1 MDQIITNVEVST
13 ASIIGFFVI
22 VIVGGF
28 FLHLGLSKTEMYKK
42 KVKAKGFLAKFLYL
56 GIFLILLYIVLLV
69 IFGTLSLI
77 GF

>member
-1 MDQIITNVEVST
+1 MDQIITNAEVST

-28 FLHLGLSKTEMYKK
+28 FLHLVLSKTGIYKK
-42 KVKAKGFLAKFLYL
+42 RVKAKGFLAKFLYF

-69 IFGTLSLI
+69 IFGIIKLI
-77 GF
+77 GI

>member
-28 FLHLGLSKTEMYKK
+28 FLHQGLSKTEMYKK
-42 KVKAKGFLAKFLYL
+42 KVKAKGFLTKLLYL
-56 GIFLILLYIVLLV
+56 GIFLIILYILLLA
-69 IFGTLSLI
+69 IFGVIKLI